1 VVPSARPNSPAAAL
15 IPELTA
21 AGGTVTAFTNKDAH
35 NGSEARSDSDA
46 GDPLSLSLSRGS
58 GRRRVRIEPV
68 YTPLPASA

>member
-46 GDPLSLSLSRGS
+46 GDPVSLSLSRGRGSEAAVRARS
-58 GRRRVRIEPV
+58 GRMGVP
-68 YTPLPASA
+68 